1 MALIR
6 NIATINLNAICS
18 TVKKLL
24 LRDFV
29 WNNDLDIIF
38 MQEVAFE
45 NFAFIN
51 SHKALINISPD
62 GKGTGVLLRNNIEYS
77 DLIMNTNGR
86 ITSLCID
93 NLNFINIYA
102 HSGSGFKKERDQLF
116 TVDTLIHFKEGREN
130 VMLGDFNCIIHT
142 EDSNSAVKNIST
154 GLKNLISSMNFI
166 DVEKKIKGNDTFFT
180 FYRNGSKSRLDRIYA
195 SKYFCDSV
203 TKIETKPTAFSD
215 HHCVFAKYK
224 VLDLLNVSYLGRG
237 YWKLNS
243 SLLNDDEIN
252 SKFGSVYRDL
262 QKRNSH
268 SDINFWWNSV
278 FKSSV
283 KKFYKNESYLFNQ
296 QFNREKNFYYV
307 CLNELFDLQKTGAEV
322 TSDLE
327 IVKSKL
333 MEIENRRINLCNYK
347 LKANS
352 LLSDEKLGL
361 FQISTKITRS
371 MTSNVMKLRINGEI
385 TSDTTKLKKILFDHY
400 QCNFQ
405 KQPNSDIEYENVLK
419 FIKTSL
425 DNDDHQALLK
435 PIEEGEL
442 LLIIKTASKRT
453 SPGPDGLCYN
463 FYLNHFELLKIDLLN
478 LFNSYLIHGAYPP
491 ASFSAGIITLI
502 PKKGDNY
509 DLSNKRPIS
518 MLNTDCKLFTKILW
532 NRIQPLLD
540 KLIGPGQAACVTDRS
555 CVDNLRTFRN
565 ILIKANASKK
575 FKGILM
581 SLDLEKAFDRVD
593 HDFLWAV
600 LAKFNFP
607 ASFINCLKK
616 LYKNATSQIL
626 FNGFLT
632 SAIRI
637 LSSVRQGC
645 PLSMALFAL
654 YIEPLIRMLYENIFG
669 CLIANN
675 FVKVVAYAD
684 DLNILVRNNHEFDTV
699 LQLVSYFSIYSKIK
713 LNFAKSQYLRFNGC
727 LSGPHQ
733 IKEVESL
740 NVLGV
745 LICQNFN
752 KLVEINYD
760 SYLNKLKYTLSLHQ
774 KRILNLFQKAW
785 LLNTYVL
792 SKIWYICQ
800 IFPPNNKHLAAIKS
814 ICGQFIWQGFI
825 FKVPRN
831 ELYLPVIKGGLAL
844 TDVESKAKSLFI
856 KNILYSNAD
865 GNAPLDNFMLGQINN
880 STLTRNMREWIVKAD
895 ELKLE
900 SHLNS
905 SKKIY
910 DFFIHSLN
918 IKCKTME
925 DMPNLMWSNLL
936 NNLDSNFLNSK
947 CKTVLFCIFKDIVLN
962 KKKLH
967 LYGIRGTDSEFC
979 ENCGLVES
987 VSHLV
992 KYCQTSEEIWRWLKN
1007 ILNKRLKILVK
1018 DPDELLSLSIGD
1030 RDFKYKAALWLTVQT
1045 IVYNLEK
1052 RGFGDLNEFKQ
1063 GIRIVRFNNKAIFE
1077 RHFKHFLNI
1086 F

>member
-1 MALIR
+1 MPLIR
-6 NIATINLNAICS
+6 NIATINLNAIGS

-29 WNNDLDIIF
+29 WNNDLDVIF

-51 SHKALINISPD
+51 SHKALINISSD
-62 GKGTGVLLRNNIEYS
+62 GKSTGVLLRNNIDYT
-77 DLIMNTNGR
+77 DLVMNTNGR

-93 NLNFINIYA
+93 NINFINIYA

-116 TVDTLIHFKEGREN
+116 TVDSLIHFKEGKEN
-130 VMLGDFNCIIHT
+130 VMLGDFNCIVHAT
-142 EDSNSAVKNIST
+142 DSNSSVKNISN
-154 GLKNLISSMNFI
+154 GLKHLVSSMNFI
-166 DVEKKIKGNDTFFT
+166 DVEKKIKGGGTAFT
-180 FYRNGSKSRLDRIYA
+180 FYRNGSMSRLDRIY
-195 SKYFCDSV
+195 SSQSFCDYV
-203 TKIETKPTAFSD
+203 TAIETKPTAFSD
-215 HHCVFAKYK
+215 HHCVVVKYK
-224 VLDLLNVSYLGRG
+224 VLDLTDVSYLGRG

-243 SLLNDDEIN
+243 SLLSNDEIN
-252 SKFGSVYRDL
+252 SKFNNMYRDL
-262 QKRNSH
+262 KNRNSFT
-268 SDINFWWNSV
+268 DLNFWWNTV
-278 FKSSV
+278 FKTNV
-283 KKFYKNESYLFNQ
+283 KKFYKNESFLFHQ

-307 CLNELFDLQKTGAEV
+307 CLNELFQRQKSGV
-322 TSDLE
+322 DVSSDLG

-347 LKANS
+347 FKANT

-361 FQISTKITRS
+361 FQISSRITRS

-385 TSDTTKLKKILFDHY
+385 TSDSTKLKQFLFDHY

-405 KQPNSDIEYENVLK
+405 EQSTTDQEYENVLK

-435 PIEEGEL
+435 PIEEEEL
-442 LLIIKTASKRT
+442 LSVIKAASKRT
-453 SPGPDGLCYN
+453 SPGPDGLCYD
-463 FYLNHFELLKIDLLN
+463 FYLSHFELLKIELLN

-491 ASFSAGIITLI
+491 ANFSAGIITLI
-502 PKKGDNY
+502 PKKGDCY

-518 MLNTDCKLFTKILW
+518 MLNTDSKLFTKILW
-532 NRIQPLLD
+532 NRMQPLLD

-565 ILIKANASKK
+565 ILVKANASKK

-593 HDFLWAV
+593 HNFLWAV
-600 LAKFNFP
+600 LTKFNFP
-607 ASFINCLKK
+607 TGFITCLKR

-632 SAIRI
+632 PAIRI

-654 YIEPLIRMLYENIFG
+654 YIEPLVRMLYENIFG

-675 FVKVVAYAD
+675 FVRVVAYAD

-713 LNFAKSQYLRFNGC
+713 LNLAKSQYLRLNGC

-740 NVLGV
+740 KILGV
-745 LICQNFN
+745 SICQNFN
-752 KLVEINYD
+752 KLIETNYEN
-760 SYLNKLKYTLSLHQ
+760 YLNKLKYSISLHHG
-774 KRILNLFQKAW
+774 RILNLFQKAW
-785 LLNTYVL
+785 LLNTYIL

-814 ICGQFIWQGFI
+814 ICGQFLWQGFI

-831 ELYLPVIKGGLAL
+831 ELYLPIVKGGLGL
-844 TDVESKAKSLFI
+844 IDVESKAKSLFI
-856 KNILYSNAD
+856 KNILFCNSDENSAT
-865 GNAPLDNFMLGQINN
+865 DNFMLTQVSNR
-880 STLTRNMREWIVKAD
+880 TLSRNMREWVVIAD
-895 ELKLE
+895 QLKIE
-900 SHLNS
+900 NHLNS

-910 DFFIHSLN
+910 DHFIQNLN
-918 IKCKTME
+918 IKCKTIE
-925 DMPNLMWSNLL
+925 DTPQLMWPNLLI
-936 NNLDSNFLNSK
+936 NLDSNYLNSK
-947 CKTVLFCIFKDIVLN
+947 CKTALFCIFKDIVTT
-962 KKKLH
+962 KRKLFA
-967 LYGIRGTDSEFC
+967 YDIRGTDSELC
-979 ENCGLVES
+979 DNCGLVES
-987 VSHLV
+987 ISHLI
-992 KYCQTSEEIWRWLKN
+992 KHCQSSLDIWSWLKN
-1007 ILNKRLKILVK
+1007 ILNNGLKILVD

-1030 RDFKYKAALWLTVQT
+1030 RDFKCKAALWLTVQA

-1052 RGFGDLNEFKQ
+1052 RGNGDLDEFKQ
-1063 GIRIVRFNNKAIFE
+1063 SLRIVRFNKRAIFE